1 LFSDIV
7 CYPKRLLGLV
17 QKWRQAG
24 TVRRFVCTIKFQGA
38 TDVEAMRHFAA
49 ISGSQL
55 LHLHH
60 NKHELTWIHL

>member
-1 LFSDIV
+1 
-7 CYPKRLLGLV
+7 
-17 QKWRQAG
+17 
-24 TVRRFVCTIKFQGA
+24 
-38 TDVEAMRHFAA
+38 MRHFAA